1 MTEEK
6 GKSLTDQTD
15 YPYYDDGRRKQ
26 ALQRT
31 GAQLVHLA
39 FTHKYHREPQEK
51 SNSDEDSWQSH
62 NELMRFSSKKGER
75 NRVVEPVFQKKRV
88 THDAGVVTNQ
98 AAVWESYMV
107 VPLPE

>member
-51 SNSDEDSWQSH
+51 SNSDEDS
-62 NELMRFSSKKGER
+62 
-75 NRVVEPVFQKKRV
+75 
-88 THDAGVVTNQ
+88 
-98 AAVWESYMV
+98 
-107 VPLPE
+107 